1 MLTAPEITIA
11 VLMNVLQVTPMG
23 TNVNVM
29 RLMWAMRNGSFLKS
43 RGAIHSALKE
53 SGFEDEELRRSW
65 WSFRYGSWDITSLL
79 GSWQG
84 EWEAKKLEGYRVKSI
99 DITGFWRPKLQG
111 KVNRLYNSTARR
123 ALPALIFGVMIS
135 SGEIGGKRVPLLKA
149 IMRCTVGTKESEFRK
164 KLLTE
169 TKKSLESDEVAVVD
183 AGFTIREMLESG
195 IDRFVLREAINCTVR
210 RNEFPKRKEKGRPP
224 EYGDIVRPLSRSYKG
239 KRLEATTPDSSGRFL
254 YSGRLICYQA
264 WHNLVPRTTKVDTAN
279 RTYSI
284 YVIQDPAYNTP
295 LVLATVMTLQPETIY
310 LVYLERWPVEPPPL
324 ASKQMIG
331 LHRQFVH
338 ADEACFRLPELG
350 LLAGNLLS
358 HLAASLPP
366 IPTGYWA
373 RASNHSRQA
382 APCSLECSF
391 PTPDQLDPDFRKRPR
406 FHTIYLKAF
415 SLIAA
420 SMPLL
425 KLAEHY
431 FYILSRFFRVDSFF
445 RPFRFALCH
454 SSLYQ
459 KVK

>member
-1 MLTAPEITIA
+1 ME
-11 VLMNVLQVTPMG
+11 
-23 TNVNVM
+23 
-29 RLMWAMRNGSFLKS
+29 R
-43 RGAIHSALKE
+43 
-53 SGFEDEELRRSW
+53 
-65 WSFRYGSWDITSLL
+65 
-79 GSWQG
+79 

-224 EYGDIVRPLSRSYKG
+224 EYGD
-239 KRLEATTPDSSGRFL
+239 
-254 YSGRLICYQA
+254 SGRLICYQA

-310 LVYLERWPVEPPPL
+310 LVYLERWPVEHPPL
-324 ASKQMIG
+324 GFQ
-331 LHRQFVH
+331 
-338 ADEACFRLPELG
+338 ADDWLT
-350 LLAGNLLS
+350 S
-358 HLAASLPP
+358 S
-366 IPTGYWA
+366 I
-373 RASNHSRQA
+373 
-382 APCSLECSF
+382 CSC
-391 PTPDQLDPDFRKRPR
+391 R
-406 FHTIYLKAF
+406 
-415 SLIAA
+415 
-420 SMPLL
+420 
-425 KLAEHY
+425 
-431 FYILSRFFRVDSFF
+431 
-445 RPFRFALCH
+445 
-454 SSLYQ
+454 
-459 KVK
+459 

>member
-1 MLTAPEITIA
+1 
-11 VLMNVLQVTPMG
+11 MG
-23 TNVNVM
+23 
-29 RLMWAMRNGSFLKS
+29 G
-43 RGAIHSALKE
+43 
-53 SGFEDEELRRSW
+53 
-65 WSFRYGSWDITSLL
+65 
-79 GSWQG
+79 
-84 EWEAKKLEGYRVKSI
+84 KKLEGYRVKSI

-183 AGFTIREMLESG
+183 ARFTIREMLESG

-210 RNEFPKRKEKGRPP
+210 RNELRKEKADHLNMVILCDR
-224 EYGDIVRPLSRSYKG
+224 SRSYKG

-310 LVYLERWPVEPPPL
+310 LVYLERWPVEHPPL

-366 IPTGYWA
+366 IPTGYWD
-373 RASNHSRQA
+373 REPQA
-382 APCSLECSF
+382 TPGRLRRVLSSALF
-391 PTPDQLDPDFRKRPR
+391 PTPDQLDPDFRK
-406 FHTIYLKAF
+406 KA
-415 SLIAA
+415 SVSHHLPKGVLAHRRLNAA
-420 SMPLL
+420 
-425 KLAEHY
+425 A
-431 FYILSRFFRVDSFF
+431 
-445 RPFRFALCH
+445 
-454 SSLYQ
+454 
-459 KVK
+459 

>member
-1 MLTAPEITIA
+1 MVILCVRSLA
-11 VLMNVLQVTPMG
+11 
-23 TNVNVM
+23 
-29 RLMWAMRNGSFLKS
+29 
-43 RGAIHSALKE
+43 AI
-53 SGFEDEELRRSW
+53 R
-65 WSFRYGSWDITSLL
+65 
-79 GSWQG
+79 
-84 EWEAKKLEGYRVKSI
+84 
-99 DITGFWRPKLQG
+99 
-111 KVNRLYNSTARR
+111 
-123 ALPALIFGVMIS
+123 
-135 SGEIGGKRVPLLKA
+135 
-149 IMRCTVGTKESEFRK
+149 
-164 KLLTE
+164 
-169 TKKSLESDEVAVVD
+169 
-183 AGFTIREMLESG
+183 
-195 IDRFVLREAINCTVR
+195 
-210 RNEFPKRKEKGRPP
+210 
-224 EYGDIVRPLSRSYKG
+224 G

-366 IPTGYWA
+366 IPTGYWD
-373 RASNHSRQA
+373 RASIHSRQA

-406 FHTIYLKAF
+406 FQGG
-415 SLIAA
+415 S
-420 SMPLL
+420 
-425 KLAEHY
+425 KLGLH
-431 FYILSRFFRVDSFF
+431 F
-445 RPFRFALCH
+445 
-454 SSLYQ
+454 
-459 KVK
+459 